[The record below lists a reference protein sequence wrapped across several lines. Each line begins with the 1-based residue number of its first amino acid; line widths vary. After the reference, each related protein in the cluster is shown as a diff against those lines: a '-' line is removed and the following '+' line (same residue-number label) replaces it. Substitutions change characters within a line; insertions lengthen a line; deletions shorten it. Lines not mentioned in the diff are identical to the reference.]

1 MEETLRAAELHLLD
15 FGGSLV
21 RVSNAPVCLERFIS
35 YVLPQHN
42 SNRLLTFTFQSAP
55 FGRTNDV
62 VTVAIVHHGAQGPA
76 TWPSG
81 VQRAAIVRLPCASAH
96 NMV

>member
-1 MEETLRAAELHLLD
+1 M
-15 FGGSLV
+15 
-21 RVSNAPVCLERFIS
+21 
-35 YVLPQHN
+35 LPQHN

-55 FGRTNDV
+55 SERMNDV
-62 VTVAIVHHGAQGPA
+62 VTVAIVLHGAQSPA

-81 VQRAAIVRLPCASAH
+81 VQRTAIVRLPSASAR